1 MDTVRAIADNSA
13 GNINPRFG
21 FKIQNFTK
29 FTRFF
34 SDPISPVPR
43 RKESTPPRMGSPD
56 QSAGEGGFGNSNGG
70 SMSQSDL
77 AAQVRKTIKFFDF
90 ELILILSSILE
101 KR

>member
-1 MDTVRAIADNSA
+1 MYRN
-13 GNINPRFG
+13 
-21 FKIQNFTK
+21 KQE

>member
-13 GNINPRFG
+13 GNINPRYG
-21 FKIQNFTK
+21 LKIRNFLK
-29 FTRFF
+29 FTLFF

-56 QSAGEGGFGNSNGG
+56 QSAGEGAFGNSNGG

-77 AAQVRKTIKFFDF
+77 AAQVRNTIKLF
-90 ELILILSSILE
+90 LILN
-101 KR
+101 

>member
-1 MDTVRAIADNSA
+1 
-13 GNINPRFG
+13 
-21 FKIQNFTK
+21 
-29 FTRFF
+29 
-34 SDPISPVPR
+34 
-43 RKESTPPRMGSPD
+43 MGSPD

>member
-1 MDTVRAIADNSA
+1 MTHEKDVKRFQILWILSEPLRTILLAILTQGLILSTSFAYP
-13 GNINPRFG
+13 NI
-21 FKIQNFTK
+21 K
-29 FTRFF
+29 F

-77 AAQVRKTIKFFDF
+77 AAQVRT
-90 ELILILSSILE
+90 
-101 KR
+101 

>member
-1 MDTVRAIADNSA
+1 M
-13 GNINPRFG
+13 
-21 FKIQNFTK
+21 K
-29 FTRFF
+29 F

-77 AAQVRKTIKFFDF
+77 AAQVRTF
-90 ELILILSSILE
+90 S
-101 KR
+101 